1 MMGFDAD
8 MMNGGFGNG
17 MMVFGWLY
25 AILVAVALVMA
36 IIALGK
42 YIGKQ

>member
-1 MMGFDAD
+1 MMGMNGE
-8 MMNGGFGNG
+8 MMNGSWGSG

-25 AILVAVALVMA
+25 AILVAVVLVMA

-42 YIGKQ
+42 YIGRQ

>member
-1 MMGFDAD
+1 MMGVNAD
-8 MMNGGFGNG
+8 MMNGGWGSG

-25 AILVAVALVMA
+25 AILFAVALVMA

-42 YIGKQ
+42 YISKQ